1 VLGEENKQIERRK
14 RDEDG
19 VCEDEERKR
28 EGRLG
33 EEQKKDR
40 IKRSRARRSPI
51 PVRRIKRRDE
61 GEKRSKR

>member
-1 VLGEENKQIERRK
+1 VLGEDNKKIERRK
-14 RDEDG
+14 RDEGG
-19 VCEDEERKR
+19 VCENEERKR

-33 EEQKKDR
+33 EEQKDR

-61 GEKRSKR
+61 VEKRSKR